1 MRALSSVLNRFTIR
15 QQLTALVAGSSV
27 GLLVLAAVALWGM
40 VRIDAASD
48 AISEAKDAVAD
59 IIPPPLNLMEPY
71 LLTHDLEAERDPARI
86 RKGTERLEALHE
98 DYRRR
103 SAHWH
108 KALAGHPE
116 FKSVMETHDGHVESF
131 FAVVDQQFLPALAA
145 GDEVRIE
152 RVRER
157 DLEKLYEE
165 SAITT
170 QQLVRMMSDL
180 QATEA
185 RHLTATRN
193 LVAWAIVLASLFVI
207 VLCVAVGVTLRAG
220 IVRRLDTTREA
231 MARVAKGDLTTV
243 VRVESRD
250 ELGALSES
258 LNALVGSMRS
268 AMAGVAQTAARVAH
282 ASGELS
288 QSVNTLAQ
296 GSQQQAGALE
306 ETAASLEQITST
318 MKHNAEGAHQAS
330 QVAMGS
336 RDEAERGGKV
346 VGDAVGAMQQINA
359 RSREIAAIIT
369 TIDEIAFQTNLL
381 ALNAAV
387 EAARAGEQGRGFAVV
402 ASEVRSLAQRSAK
415 AAAEIKTLIQDSVQQ
430 IEGGSKLV
438 TESGHTL
445 QNIVD
450 SVKRLSDIVSD
461 IATASQEQST
471 GLAQVNMA
479 VGQMDRATQTAAA
492 QSEELSATA
501 ESLTQQAR
509 ELQAMVGRF
518 QLGTSTPSVAA
529 PVASRPM
536 ARVLAADFTPR
547 TARASAPSR
556 SAAAGGEGSFQEF

>member
-1 MRALSSVLNRFTIR
+1 MRFLSSALNRFTIR
-15 QQLTALVAGSSV
+15 QQLTALVVGSSV
-27 GLLVLAAVALWGM
+27 GLLVLAVVALWGLA
-40 VRIDAASD
+40 RIDAASD

-71 LLTHDLEAERDPARI
+71 LLAHDIEAERDPARI
-86 RKGTERLEALHE
+86 RKGVERFKVLHE
-98 DYRRR
+98 EYRRR

-108 KALAGHPE
+108 RTLAGHPGFE
-116 FKSVMETHDGHVESF
+116 SVMRTHDGHVESF
-131 FAVVDQQFLPALAA
+131 FEVVEKRFIPALVA
-145 GDEVRIE
+145 GDEKRIE
-152 RVRER
+152 QVRER
-157 DLEKLYEE
+157 ELERHYEE
-165 SAITT
+165 SASST
-170 QQLVRMMSDL
+170 QHMVRMMSDL
-180 QATEA
+180 QADEA
-185 RHLTATRN
+185 RHLAVTRN
-193 LVAWAIVLASLFVI
+193 VVMWAIVVASLFV
-207 VLCVAVGVTLRAG
+207 VVMCVAVGFTLRAG
-220 IVRRLDTTREA
+220 IVRRLESTRDA
-231 MARVAKGDLTTV
+231 MARVAKGDLTTE

-258 LNALVGSMRS
+258 LNTLVGSMRS
-268 AMAGVAQTAARVAH
+268 AMVGVAQTAARVAH

-306 ETAASLEQITST
+306 ETAASLEEITST

-438 TESGHTL
+438 TESGNTL
-445 QNIVD
+445 HNIVD
-450 SVKRLSDIVSD
+450 SVKRLSDIVSE

-501 ESLTQQAR
+501 ESLSQQAR

-518 QLGTSTPSVAA
+518 QLGTSTSSF
-529 PVASRPM
+529 ASPTATRSM
-536 ARVLAADFTPR
+536 GRVLTADFTPR
-547 TARASAPSR
+547 TTRTSDPSR